1 MTILCRMLTAC
12 RSLPAVIYLLLLTA
26 APLMALEVPQ
36 LTARVNDHAAI
47 LSPATVAQLEN
58 SLSLFEQEQST
69 QIVVLTVPSL
79 EGDSLEDFSLRVAE
93 KWRIGQEDKD
103 NGALLVIAKNDR
115 KIRIEVG
122 YGLEGVLTD
131 LVAGRIIRD
140 VITPQFR
147 NGNFDQGVVEGT
159 AAMMAAVKG
168 EFSAEQGRGSSAG
181 SENDPG
187 GLLVPLLI
195 GLFFLG
201 RIFRNRWLTAGIGG
215 VAAPVLGFFTFGA
228 HWLIILALIPIGLV
242 AGLLA
247 GIVAASAGSGRMGR
261 GGWSSGGGFGGGLGG
276 GGFSGGGGGFGGGG
290 ASGGW

>member
-1 MTILCRMLTAC
+1 VPHFRAGLAALVVAAGACLLGLGAAQLEIPPSPDRWVTDTAGF
-12 RSLPAVIYLLLLTA
+12 
-26 APLMALEVPQ
+26 
-36 LTARVNDHAAI
+36 
-47 LSPATVAQLEN
+47 LSPAAVREM
-58 SLSLFEQEQST
+58 
-69 QIVVLTVPSL
+69 
-79 EGDSLEDFSLRVAE
+79 DRRLEDFQNQS
-93 KWRIGQEDKD
+93 GHQ
-103 NGALLVIAKNDR
+103 LLVYIGKTTGVYSIEEFAVKAFEAWKPGRKGLDDGLALIIMAEDR

-168 EFSAEQGRGSSAG
+168 EFSAEQGRTSSGS

-228 HWLIILALIPIGLV
+228 HWLIILALIPIGFV
-242 AGLLA
+242 AGLMA
-247 GIVAASAGSGRMGR
+247 GIIAASAGSGRMGG
-261 GGWSSGGGFGGGLGG
+261 GGWSSGGGIGGGLGG
-276 GGFSGGGGGFGGGG
+276 FSGGFSGGGGGFGGGG